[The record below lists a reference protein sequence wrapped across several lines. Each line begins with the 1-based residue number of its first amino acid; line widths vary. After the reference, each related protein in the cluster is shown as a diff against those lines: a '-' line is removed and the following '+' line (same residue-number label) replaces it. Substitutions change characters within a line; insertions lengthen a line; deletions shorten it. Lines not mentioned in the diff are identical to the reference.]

1 MNKNNIVFIGLDTHK
16 EFIEV
21 AYIEDGF
28 QGQPYHLGR
37 ISSAKTS
44 IKKMV
49 RQFESK
55 YPHATLH
62 FVYEA
67 GPCGYWIYR
76 LLTSLGQSCYVVAPS
91 LIPKKT
97 GDRVKIDKRDAFKL
111 AQSLKNADVSP
122 IYVPEPEDEA
132 VRDLNDARYQ
142 LKALLL
148 RNNRLERLDNEL
160 SHHVQQWC
168 YYPVVKALQAMRG
181 VRLLVAAGIVA
192 EMGDMTRFDH
202 PRKLMSFL
210 GLTPSEHSSGGKRWL
225 GSITKCGNTRARR

>member
-28 QGQPYHLGR
+28 QGQSCHLGR

-49 RQFESK
+49 RQFASK

-62 FVYEA
+62 VVYEA

-91 LIPKKT
+91 LIPKKP
-97 GDRVKIDKRDAFKL
+97 GDRVKTDKRDAFKL

-132 VRDLNDARYQ
+132 VRDLSRSRETAMRDLNDARYQ
-142 LKALLL
+142 LKACLL
-148 RNNRLERLDNEL
+148 RNNISNKETSRW
-160 SHHVQQWC
+160 SAKYQ
-168 YYPVVKALQAMRG
+168 
-181 VRLLVAAGIVA
+181 
-192 EMGDMTRFDH
+192 
-202 PRKLMSFL
+202 
-210 GLTPSEHSSGGKRWL
+210 RWL
-225 GSITKCGNTRARR
+225 AELVLPHPAQQVVLTEMPKLDTQSNKVPNHNVINKKKLLGISSLFMF